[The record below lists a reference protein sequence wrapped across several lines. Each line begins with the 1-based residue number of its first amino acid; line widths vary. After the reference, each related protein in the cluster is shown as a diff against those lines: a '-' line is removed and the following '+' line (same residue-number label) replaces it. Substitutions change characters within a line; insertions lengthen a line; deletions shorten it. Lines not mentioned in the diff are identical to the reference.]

1 MSSKFYLFFLF
12 IFLFGVNSCF
22 SAPSF
27 EGAYYDW
34 FVYTFE
40 NLDGE
45 KECYIASF
53 AKKAVGNYT
62 EARRPYIMLT
72 YFKDKAKE
80 EVSVFGD
87 FIYKKNSFIYILMN
101 DKQFKLLT
109 KDKMAWAQTEQEDAE
124 LINNFIKSNKIKIKS
139 ETADGKYAIDEY
151 SGKGF
156 LSAYNKMK
164 MLCK

>member
-1 MSSKFYLFFLF
+1 MIKKFYFLFFVV
-12 IFLFGVNSCF
+12 FLFNINNCF

-40 NLDGE
+40 NTEGE

-53 AKKAVGNYT
+53 AKKTVGNYN
-62 EARRPYIMLT
+62 EARKPYIMVT

-87 FIYKKNSFIYILMN
+87 FIYKKNSFIYVLMN

-109 KDKMAWAQTEQEDAE
+109 KDKMAWAQTAREDEE
-124 LINNFIKSNKIKIKS
+124 LISHFIKSSKIKIKS
-139 ETADGKYAIDEY
+139 ETAGGKYTIDEY